1 MTVHDPNVLNPFTLL
16 VPYVDFSSSLLIT
29 IASVSFCS
37 VISIYFFRS
46 YRFSGFGYLLGLPIG
61 FAVLGISFVFDQLSL
76 IYQPDNVLYHLFF
89 WIQLAVQSE
98 AFALI
103 ALSYMLKNR
112 IGIRTKSSTTYL
124 DPSSLLVQHNVSTK
138 AKDLFISILPMV
150 AVSIPLTVTMS
161 ALLVRPFL
169 NYVELADLSFVM
181 RIFDMIILGYI
192 FNATIASLI
201 KGANL
206 KLLYIPA
213 AFACL
218 WLAQYSLL
226 ITYFDNSSIA
236 FIGSVSARLAG
247 LALFVYAMYNAML
260 TERRREIPGGRDTC
274 FQ

>member
-1 MTVHDPNVLNPFTLL
+1 MTVHDPTLLSPFTLL
-16 VPYVDFSSSLLIT
+16 VPYVALSSSLLIT
-29 IASVSFCS
+29 IASVAFCS
-37 VISIYFFRS
+37 VISIYFLRS

-61 FAVLGISFVFDQLSL
+61 FTVLGISFVFEQASL
-76 IYQPDNVLYHLFF
+76 IYQADSVLYHLFF
-89 WIQLAVQSE
+89 WIQLAIQSE

-112 IGIRTKSSTTYL
+112 IRTKGSTSYL
-124 DPSSLLVQHNVSTK
+124 DPSSLLVHHLSTK
-138 AKDLFISILPMV
+138 ARDLFTSILPMV
-150 AVSIPLTVTMS
+150 AISIPLTVTMS

-192 FNATIASLI
+192 LKVTTASLV
-201 KGANL
+201 KAANL

-226 ITYFDNSSIA
+226 ITYFDESSIA

-247 LALFVYAMYNAML
+247 LALFVYAMYIAMF
-260 TERRREIPGGRDTC
+260 TARREIEIETREKT
-274 FQ
+274 

>member
-1 MTVHDPNVLNPFTLL
+1 MTVHDPTLLNPFTLL
-16 VPYVDFSSSLLIT
+16 VPYAALSSSLLIT
-29 IASVSFCS
+29 IASVSLCS

-61 FAVLGISFVFDQLSL
+61 FAVLGVSFVFEQLSL
-76 IYQPDNVLYHLFF
+76 IYQANSVLYHLFF

-112 IGIRTKSSTTYL
+112 IHTKASTTYL
-124 DPSSLLVQHNVSTK
+124 DPSSLLVHHNVSTK
-138 AKDLFISILPMV
+138 ARDLFISILPMV
-150 AVSIPLTVTMS
+150 AISIALTVTMS

-169 NYVELADLSFVM
+169 NYVELTDLSFVM

-192 FNATIASLI
+192 FKVTTASLV
-201 KGANL
+201 KAANL

-218 WLAQYSLL
+218 WLSQYSLL

-236 FIGSVSARLAG
+236 FIGTVSARLAG
-247 LALFVYAMYNAML
+247 LALFVYAMYNAMFIG
-260 TERRREIPGGRDTC
+260 RRREIEIETREKT
-274 FQ
+274 

>member
-1 MTVHDPNVLNPFTLL
+1 MTVHDPTLLNPFTLL
-16 VPYVDFSSSLLIT
+16 VPYVAFSSSLLIT

-46 YRFSGFGYLLGLPIG
+46 YRFSGFGYLLGLSIG
-61 FAVLGISFVFDQLSL
+61 FAVLGISFVFEQLSL
-76 IYQPDNVLYHLFF
+76 IYQASNVLYHLFF
-89 WIQLAVQSE
+89 WLQLVSQSE

-112 IGIRTKSSTTYL
+112 VRTKGSTTYL
-124 DPSSLLVQHNVSTK
+124 DPSNLFVHHDLSTK
-138 AKDLFISILPMV
+138 ARDLFISILPMV
-150 AVSIPLTVTMS
+150 AISIPLTVTMS

-169 NYVELADLSFVM
+169 NYVELTDLSFVM

-192 FNATIASLI
+192 FKVTTASLV
-201 KGANL
+201 KAANL

-218 WLAQYSLL
+218 WLSQYSLL
-226 ITYFDNSSIA
+226 ITYFDNSTIA

-247 LALFVYAMYNAML
+247 LALFVYAMYNAMFIA
-260 TERRREIPGGRDTC
+260 RRKEIEIETREKT
-274 FQ
+274 

>member
-1 MTVHDPNVLNPFTLL
+1 MTVHDPTLLSPFTLL
-16 VPYVDFSSSLLIT
+16 VPYVAFSSSLLIT
-29 IASVSFCS
+29 IASVALCS
-37 VISIYFFRS
+37 VISIYFLRS

-61 FAVLGISFVFDQLSL
+61 FAVLGISFVFEQLSL
-76 IYQPDNVLYHLFF
+76 IYQANNVLYHLFF

-112 IGIRTKSSTTYL
+112 IRTKGSTTYL
-124 DPSSLLVQHNVSTK
+124 DPSSLLVHHDLSTK
-138 AKDLFISILPMV
+138 ARDLFISILPMV
-150 AVSIPLTVTMS
+150 AISIPLTVTMS

-169 NYVELADLSFVM
+169 NYVELTDLSFVM

-192 FNATIASLI
+192 FKAAIASLV
-201 KGANL
+201 KAANL

-218 WLAQYSLL
+218 WLSQYSLL
-226 ITYFDNSSIA
+226 ITYFDDSLIA

-247 LALFVYAMYNAML
+247 LALFVYAMYNAMFIA
-260 TERRREIPGGRDTC
+260 RRKEIEIETREKT
-274 FQ
+274 

>member
-1 MTVHDPNVLNPFTLL
+1 MTVHDPTLLSPFTLL
-16 VPYVDFSSSLLIT
+16 VPYVAFSSSLLIT
-29 IASVSFCS
+29 IASVTFCS

-61 FAVLGISFVFDQLSL
+61 FAVLGVSFVFEQLSL
-76 IYQPDNVLYHLFF
+76 IYQANSVLYHLFF

-112 IGIRTKSSTTYL
+112 SGIHTKGSTTYL
-124 DPSSLLVQHNVSTK
+124 DHSNLLVHHDVSTK

-150 AVSIPLTVTMS
+150 AISIPLTVTMS

-192 FNATIASLI
+192 FKATTASLV
-201 KGANL
+201 KAANL

-226 ITYFDNSSIA
+226 ITYFDDSSIA

-247 LALFVYAMYNAML
+247 LALFVYAMYNAMF
-260 TERRREIPGGRDTC
+260 TGRRKEIEIETGEKT
-274 FQ
+274 

>member
-1 MTVHDPNVLNPFTLL
+1 MTVHDPTLLNLFTLL
-16 VPYVDFSSSLLIT
+16 VPSVAFPTSLMIT
-29 IASVSFCS
+29 ITSVSFCS

-61 FAVLGISFVFDQLSL
+61 FAALGVSFVFDQLSQV
-76 IYQPDNVLYHLFF
+76 YQTDNVLYHLFF
-89 WIQLAVQSE
+89 WIQLVLQSE

-112 IGIRTKSSTTYL
+112 IGTCTKSSTTYL
-124 DPSSLLVQHNVSTK
+124 DSSSLLVHNNVSTR

-150 AVSIPLTVTMS
+150 TISIPLTVTMS
-161 ALLVRPFL
+161 ALFVSPFL

-192 FNATIASLI
+192 FKATITSLVRV
-201 KGANL
+201 ADL

-226 ITYFDNSSIA
+226 ITYFDDSSIA
-236 FIGSVSARLAG
+236 FIGSLSARLAG
-247 LALFVYAMYNAML
+247 LALFVYAMYNAMF
-260 TERRREIPGGRDTC
+260 TGRRREIEIETREKT
-274 FQ
+274 

>member
-1 MTVHDPNVLNPFTLL
+1 MTVHDPTLLNLFTLL
-16 VPYVDFSSSLLIT
+16 VPSVAFPTSLMIT
-29 IASVSFCS
+29 ITSVSFCS

-61 FAVLGISFVFDQLSL
+61 FAALGVSFVFDQLSQV
-76 IYQPDNVLYHLFF
+76 YQTDNVLYHLFF
-89 WIQLAVQSE
+89 WIQLVLQSE

-112 IGIRTKSSTTYL
+112 IGTCTKSSTTYL
-124 DPSSLLVQHNVSTK
+124 DSSSLLVHNDVSTR

-150 AVSIPLTVTMS
+150 TISIPLTVTMS
-161 ALLVRPFL
+161 ALFVSPFL

-192 FNATIASLI
+192 FKATITSLVRV
-201 KGANL
+201 ADL

-226 ITYFDNSSIA
+226 ITYFDDSSIA
-236 FIGSVSARLAG
+236 FIGSLSARLAG
-247 LALFVYAMYNAML
+247 LALFVYAMYNAMF
-260 TERRREIPGGRDTC
+260 TGRRREIEIETREKT
-274 FQ
+274 

>member
-1 MTVHDPNVLNPFTLL
+1 MTVHDPTLLSPFTLL
-16 VPYVDFSSSLLIT
+16 VPYVAFSSSLLIT
-29 IASVSFCS
+29 IASISLCS
-37 VISIYFFRS
+37 VISIYFLRS

-61 FAVLGISFVFDQLSL
+61 FAVLGISFVFEQLSL
-76 IYQPDNVLYHLFF
+76 IYQANSVLYHLFF

-112 IGIRTKSSTTYL
+112 IGIRTKDSTTYL
-124 DPSSLLVQHNVSTK
+124 DPPSLLVHHGASTK

-150 AVSIPLTVTMS
+150 AISIPLTVTMS

-192 FNATIASLI
+192 FKVTTASLV
-201 KGANL
+201 KAANL

-226 ITYFDNSSIA
+226 ITYFDDSSIA

-247 LALFVYAMYNAML
+247 LALFVYAMYNAMF
-260 TERRREIPGGRDTC
+260 TARRKEIEIETREKT
-274 FQ
+274 

>member
-1 MTVHDPNVLNPFTLL
+1 MTVHDPTLLNPFTLL

-61 FAVLGISFVFDQLSL
+61 FAVLGVSFVFEQLSL
-76 IYQPDNVLYHLFF
+76 IYQTYNVLYHLLF
-89 WIQLAVQSE
+89 WIQLALESE

-112 IGIRTKSSTTYL
+112 IGTRIKSFTTCL
-124 DPSSLLVQHNVSTK
+124 DPSSLLVHNNVSTK
-138 AKDLFISILPMV
+138 AKDLFISILPM
-150 AVSIPLTVTMS
+150 AAISIPLTVTMS

-192 FNATIASLI
+192 FKATIASLI
-201 KGANL
+201 KAANL

-226 ITYFDNSSIA
+226 ITYFDDSSIA
-236 FIGSVSARLAG
+236 FIGSVCARLAG
-247 LALFVYAMYNAML
+247 LALFVYAMYIAMF
-260 TERRREIPGGRDTC
+260 TGRRREIEIETREKT
-274 FQ
+274 

>member
-1 MTVHDPNVLNPFTLL
+1 MTVHDPTLLNPFTLL
-16 VPYVDFSSSLLIT
+16 VPYVALLSSLLIT
-29 IASVSFCS
+29 IASVSLCS

-61 FAVLGISFVFDQLSL
+61 FAVLGVSFVFEQLSL
-76 IYQPDNVLYHLFF
+76 IYQANSVLYRLFF

-112 IGIRTKSSTTYL
+112 IRTKGSTTYL
-124 DPSSLLVQHNVSTK
+124 DPSSLLVHHNLSTK
-138 AKDLFISILPMV
+138 ARDLFISILPMV
-150 AVSIPLTVTMS
+150 AISIPLTVTMS

-169 NYVELADLSFVM
+169 NYVELTDLSFVM

-192 FNATIASLI
+192 FKVTTASLV
-201 KGANL
+201 KAANL

-218 WLAQYSLL
+218 WLSQYSLL

-236 FIGSVSARLAG
+236 FIGAVFARLAG
-247 LALFVYAMYNAML
+247 LALFVYAMYNAMFIG
-260 TERRREIPGGRDTC
+260 RRKEIEIEKREKT
-274 FQ
+274 

>member
-1 MTVHDPNVLNPFTLL
+1 MTVHDPTLLNPFTLL
-16 VPYVDFSSSLLIT
+16 VPYVALLSSLLIT
-29 IASVSFCS
+29 IASVSLCS

-46 YRFSGFGYLLGLPIG
+46 YRFSGFGYLLGLSIG
-61 FAVLGISFVFDQLSL
+61 FVVLGVSFVFEQLSL
-76 IYQPDNVLYHLFF
+76 IYQGNSVLYHLFF

-112 IGIRTKSSTTYL
+112 IRTKGSTTYL
-124 DPSSLLVQHNVSTK
+124 DPSSLLVHHNLSTK
-138 AKDLFISILPMV
+138 ARDLFISILPMV
-150 AVSIPLTVTMS
+150 AISIPLTVTMS

-169 NYVELADLSFVM
+169 NYVELTDLSFVM

-192 FNATIASLI
+192 FKVTTASLV
-201 KGANL
+201 KAANL

-218 WLAQYSLL
+218 WLSQYSLL

-236 FIGSVSARLAG
+236 FIGAVSARLAG
-247 LALFVYAMYNAML
+247 LALFVYAMYNAMF
-260 TERRREIPGGRDTC
+260 TARRKEIEIETREKT
-274 FQ
+274 

>member
-1 MTVHDPNVLNPFTLL
+1 MTVHDPTLLSPFTLL
-16 VPYVDFSSSLLIT
+16 VPYLAFSSSLLIT
-29 IASVSFCS
+29 IASVTFCS

-61 FAVLGISFVFDQLSL
+61 FAVLGVSFVFEQLSL
-76 IYQPDNVLYHLFF
+76 IYQANSVLYHLFF

-112 IGIRTKSSTTYL
+112 IGTRTKGSTTYL
-124 DPSSLLVQHNVSTK
+124 DQSNLLVHHDVSTK

-169 NYVELADLSFVM
+169 NYLELADLSFVM

-192 FNATIASLI
+192 FKATTASLV
-201 KGANL
+201 KAANL

-226 ITYFDNSSIA
+226 ITYFDDSSIA

-247 LALFVYAMYNAML
+247 LALFVYAMYNAMF
-260 TERRREIPGGRDTC
+260 TGRRKEIEIETGEKT
-274 FQ
+274 

>member
-1 MTVHDPNVLNPFTLL
+1 MTVHDPTLLNPFTLL
-16 VPYVDFSSSLLIT
+16 VPYVASSSLLIT

-46 YRFSGFGYLLGLPIG
+46 YRLSGFGYLLGLPIG

-76 IYQPDNVLYHLFF
+76 IYQTNNILYHLFF

-103 ALSYMLKNR
+103 ALSYVLKNR
-112 IGIRTKSSTTYL
+112 IGTRIKSSTTYL
-124 DPSSLLVQHNVSTK
+124 DPSNLLVHHNVSK
-138 AKDLFISILPMV
+138 AKDFFISILPTV
-150 AVSIPLTVTMS
+150 AILILLTVTMS

-192 FNATIASLI
+192 FKATIASLV
-201 KGANL
+201 KAANI

-213 AFACL
+213 AFAFL

-226 ITYFDNSSIA
+226 ITYFDDSSIA

-247 LALFVYAMYNAML
+247 LVLFVYAMYNAMFIG
-260 TERRREIPGGRDTC
+260 RGREIEIETREKA
-274 FQ
+274 

>member
-1 MTVHDPNVLNPFTLL
+1 MTIHDPTLLNLFTLL
-16 VPYVDFSSSLLIT
+16 VPSVAFPTSLMIRIT
-29 IASVSFCS
+29 SVSFCS

-61 FAVLGISFVFDQLSL
+61 FAALGVSFVFDQLSQV
-76 IYQPDNVLYHLFF
+76 YQTDNVLYHLFF
-89 WIQLAVQSE
+89 WIRLVLQSE

-112 IGIRTKSSTTYL
+112 IGTCTKSSTTYL
-124 DPSSLLVQHNVSTK
+124 DSSSLLVHNNVSTR

-150 AVSIPLTVTMS
+150 TISIPLTVTMS
-161 ALLVRPFL
+161 ALFVSPFL

-192 FNATIASLI
+192 FKATITSLVRV
-201 KGANL
+201 ADL

-226 ITYFDNSSIA
+226 ITYFDDSSIA
-236 FIGSVSARLAG
+236 FIGSLSARLAG
-247 LALFVYAMYNAML
+247 LALFVYAMYNAMF
-260 TERRREIPGGRDTC
+260 TGRRREIEIETREKT
-274 FQ
+274 

>member
-1 MTVHDPNVLNPFTLL
+1 MTVHDPTLLSPFSLL
-16 VPYVDFSSSLLIT
+16 VPYVAFSSSLLIT
-29 IASVSFCS
+29 IASVSLCS
-37 VISIYFFRS
+37 VISIYFLRS
-46 YRFSGFGYLLGLPIG
+46 YRFSGFGYLLRLPIG
-61 FAVLGISFVFDQLSL
+61 FAVLGISFVFEQLSL
-76 IYQPDNVLYHLFF
+76 IYQANNVLYHLFF

-98 AFALI
+98 FALI

-112 IGIRTKSSTTYL
+112 IGIRIKGSTSYL
-124 DPSSLLVQHNVSTK
+124 DPSSLLVHHDLSTK
-138 AKDLFISILPMV
+138 ARDLFISILPMV
-150 AVSIPLTVTMS
+150 AISIPLTVTMS

-192 FNATIASLI
+192 FKVTTASLV
-201 KGANL
+201 KTANL

-226 ITYFDNSSIA
+226 ITYFDDSSIA

-247 LALFVYAMYNAML
+247 LALFVYAMYNAMF
-260 TERRREIPGGRDTC
+260 TARTKEIVIETREKT
-274 FQ
+274 

>member
-1 MTVHDPNVLNPFTLL
+1 MTVHDPTLLSPFTLL
-16 VPYVDFSSSLLIT
+16 VPYVAFSSSLLIT
-29 IASVSFCS
+29 IASVTFCS

-61 FAVLGISFVFDQLSL
+61 FAVLGVSFVFEQLSL
-76 IYQPDNVLYHLFF
+76 IYQANSILYHLFF

-112 IGIRTKSSTTYL
+112 GIHTKGSTTYL
-124 DPSSLLVQHNVSTK
+124 DHSNLLVHHDVSTK
-138 AKDLFISILPMV
+138 AKDLFISSLPMV
-150 AVSIPLTVTMS
+150 AISIPLTVTMS

-192 FNATIASLI
+192 FKATTASLV
-201 KGANL
+201 KAANL

-226 ITYFDNSSIA
+226 ITYFDDSSIA

-247 LALFVYAMYNAML
+247 LALFVYAMYNAMF
-260 TERRREIPGGRDTC
+260 TGRRKEIEIETGEKT
-274 FQ
+274 